1 MTTIFDVAT
10 CIGCGCDDD
19 HACMQGCGWL
29 RVNRHIGRGV
39 CTSCPDKLRTWDEGE
54 YSLPR
59 SSVPIAT
66 NPGCSIATIPILAPN
81 SWPLRRKR

>member
-54 YSLPR
+54 YSLPPAR
-59 SSVPIAT
+59 GDAHQ
-66 NPGCSIATIPILAPN
+66 APEALERFP
-81 SWPLRRKR
+81 SLQGRACTA

>member
-1 MTTIFDVAT
+1 MTTIFDTAT

-39 CTSCPDKLRTWDEGE
+39 CVATEHRARRLQVDGRNQRQQQHHTHHLHTTNATRHNG
-54 YSLPR
+54 
-59 SSVPIAT
+59 SV
-66 NPGCSIATIPILAPN
+66 
-81 SWPLRRKR
+81 RR